1 MIDILFYNMIK
12 SYRFPVFLSQSWN
25 VISLG
30 QIKELFLKSL
40 KENPEILK
48 KLEELQTHLKESEL
62 PEKAKNIAKDVM
74 ESLKQLVISGR
85 ENLTEEERRSILDEV
100 EEKIRKLEEAIE
112 AEQTAQ

>member
-25 VISLG
+25 VILLG

-48 KLEELQTHLKESEL
+48 KLENEDPDEKTRALLKL
-62 PEKAKNIAKDVM
+62 I
-74 ESLKQLVISGR
+74 
-85 ENLTEEERRSILDEV
+85 
-100 EEKIRKLEEAIE
+100 LEEVHNDPE
-112 AEQTAQ
+112 YSSLRH

>member
-48 KLEELQTHLKESEL
+48 KLENEES
-62 PEKAKNIAKDVM
+62 
-74 ESLKQLVISGR
+74 R
-85 ENLTEEERRSILDEV
+85 
-100 EEKIRKLEEAIE
+100 
-112 AEQTAQ
+112 

>member
-25 VISLG
+25 VISLR

-48 KLEELQTHLKESEL
+48 KLENEESDEKTRALLKL
-62 PEKAKNIAKDVM
+62 I
-74 ESLKQLVISGR
+74 
-85 ENLTEEERRSILDEV
+85 
-100 EEKIRKLEEAIE
+100 LEEVQNDPE
-112 AEQTAQ
+112 YSGLRH

>member
-30 QIKELFLKSL
+30 QINELFLKSL

-48 KLEELQTHLKESEL
+48 KLE
-62 PEKAKNIAKDVM
+62 
-74 ESLKQLVISGR
+74 
-85 ENLTEEERRSILDEV
+85 TEEPDE
-100 EEKIRKLEEAIE
+100 KTRALLKLILEEIQDDPE
-112 AEQTAQ
+112 YSGLRH